1 VECCIDCGSP
11 VEDVTGETKR
21 LEYVAGII
29 LAFCLFTVISD
40 LSLEL
45 YACNGCVRV
54 VKNLYF
60 PLIRDVSSPSLP
72 GM

>member
-1 VECCIDCGSP
+1 VECCIDCGSL

-21 LEYVAGII
+21 LEYVTGIV
-29 LAFCLFTVISD
+29 LAFCLFAVISD

-54 VKNLYF
+54 VKNLHF
-60 PLIRDVSSPSLP
+60 PLIREVSSPSLL